1 MISLLLACVL
11 SGPCEGGQCGVA
23 ILPRLRVA
31 NAVVERHREVKVT
44 KEVQVTAE
52 VKRERSVVA
61 AVWARPHRGVKVAVK
76 ILPPYRR

>member
-1 MISLLLACVL
+1 
-11 SGPCEGGQCGVA
+11 VA